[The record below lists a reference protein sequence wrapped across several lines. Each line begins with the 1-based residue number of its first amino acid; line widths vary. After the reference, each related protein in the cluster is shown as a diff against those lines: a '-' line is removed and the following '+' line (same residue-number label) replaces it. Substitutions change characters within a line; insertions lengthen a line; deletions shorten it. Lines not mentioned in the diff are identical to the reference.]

1 MKNELDF
8 TNLDSDNREE
18 LFVFIKKLVKVSE
31 QEPATVYP
39 YFEKIAELLGNDKDA
54 IRWTAMKI
62 IGNLAV
68 VDKDNLI
75 DNYLQFFLDALNK
88 GNMITANNAIN
99 ALTKIAIA
107 KKQHLDTVVT
117 AFLDIDKFKYEL
129 PEYSNVIAG
138 KAITALIS
146 LFPFSAQKEEIKKL
160 AELHI
165 KRGRPESLARAEQ
178 LLKELDENKKKEDD

>member
-18 LFVFIKKLVKVSE
+18 LFVFIKKPVKVSE

-146 LFPFSAQKEEIKKL
+146 LFPFSTQKEEIKKL

>member
-39 YFEKIAELLGNDKDA
+39 YFEKIAELLGDDKDA

-146 LFPFSAQKEEIKKL
+146 LFPFSVQKEEIKKL

>member
-39 YFEKIAELLGNDKDA
+39 YFEKIAELLGDDKDA

-107 KKQHLDTVVT
+107 KKQHLDTVVS
-117 AFLDIDKFKYEL
+117 ALLDIDKFKYEL

-146 LFPFSAQKEEIKKL
+146 LFPFSVQKEEIKKL